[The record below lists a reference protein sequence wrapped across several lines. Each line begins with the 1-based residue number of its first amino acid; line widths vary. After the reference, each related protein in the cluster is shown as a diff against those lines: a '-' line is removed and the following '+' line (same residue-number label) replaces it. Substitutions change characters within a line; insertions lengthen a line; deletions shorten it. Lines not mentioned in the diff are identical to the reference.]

1 MRNLFKIRKKETKE
15 KGRPPGLFQ
24 NGEEAQAFFP
34 GFIGMLLLFLKKL
47 SLDTTDLNTE
57 QFRLAVGALNRTV
70 KTGKNV
76 KEVRALFE
84 KKKKMMQLFIKK
96 QNLYLAD
103 KETEYRDVIDLLT
116 RAMAKVSVE
125 NDDFSEKM
133 LEQSSKIEHVTSL
146 SDIKEIKD
154 TLKKAIEEIRAKVRE
169 KQARDSQQMAHL
181 SQKVR
186 KLSGALENAEK
197 GFLRDGLTGIYN
209 MKAFERFLRK
219 GVDRNFIEHAPFV
232 MAALD
237 IDEFDKIIENYGDKL
252 GDRVVLAIA
261 EKCREFLKSGD
272 FAARYGGGLFVMILS
287 GETLRKVAKRGKR
300 FCRSVQKSKY
310 ALGDM
315 RSEHVFSF
323 TVSMG
328 LTPFKKGDTAEAIIR
343 RALTALKTAKRD
355 GGNRIVSGKGD

>member
-1 MRNLFKIRKKETKE
+1 M
-15 KGRPPGLFQ
+15 GLFR

-34 GFIGMLLLFLKKL
+34 DFIGVLLLFLKKL
-47 SLDTTDLNTE
+47 SLDTNDLNTE

-84 KKKKMMQLFIKK
+84 KKKKMMQVFIKK

-133 LEQSSKIEHVTSL
+133 LEQSSRIEHVTSL

-169 KQARDSQQMAHL
+169 KQAKDSQQMAHL
-181 SQKVR
+181 SQKVKR
-186 KLSGALENAEK
+186 LSGELENAEK

-237 IDEFDKIIENYGDKL
+237 IDEFDKIVENYGDKL

-328 LTPFKKGDTAEAIIR
+328 LTPFRKGDTAEAIIR